1 MLLGQKNPFRFLDL
15 AGEVRNTIYRYALT
29 ASHNNPQKHVWS
41 GLDPHEGQ
49 TYILATGLL
58 RVNRQVYREAS
69 SIFYRENGFVLV
81 RYPHNDG
88 LHDDALALLLERSVP
103 AIAMTRK
110 VSECYRTIM
119 IYQFGEGDIETS
131 NYLGVNIVLAAKDFE
146 LFVLIALEMLLS
158 ELLPLGI
165 KYAIRMIDGL
175 YVSFKDI
182 MNAFSM
188 GWDILEGLKMA
199 LTDDVVGQHLSY
211 LRHGPQFR
219 DSERIVCKTLSE
231 RVECK
236 VADGSYASAVFYYQK
251 LEEYWVRALYQD
263 GVRQWHHA
271 IHVIE
276 WKQRHAEAL
285 RKAGNY
291 RKAHEVIKSAIA
303 MWNEEF
309 VPGMTPGFLSELC
322 CLRARLDEVDGSLT
336 KMRDAKFW
344 FEEALRVDPTNTAL
358 SEDIERVETEIFIHD
373 DSNW

>member
-1 MLLGQKNPFRFLDL
+1 VLEQESSFRFLDL
-15 AGEVRNTIYRYALT
+15 SGEIRNDIYRYALT

-69 SIFYRENGFVLV
+69 SIFYGENGFVLV

-103 AIAMTRK
+103 AIALTRK
-110 VSECYRTIM
+110 VSECNRTIM
-119 IYQFGEGDIETS
+119 IYQFGECEIEPS

-146 LFVLIALEMLLS
+146 LFVLIALEMSLS

-165 KYAIRMIDGL
+165 KYAVRRTDGL
-175 YVSFKDI
+175 YASFQAI
-182 MNAFSM
+182 MKAFSM
-188 GWDILEGLKMA
+188 GWDVFAGLTMA
-199 LTDDVVGQHLSY
+199 LTDNVIGQHHRH
-211 LRHGPQFR
+211 LRRGPHFR
-219 DSERIVCKTLSE
+219 DFERIVCKFLSE

-251 LEEYWVRALYQD
+251 MEEFWVRVLNKD
-263 GVRQWHHA
+263 GIRQWHHA

-285 RKAGNY
+285 RKAGND
-291 RKAHEVIKSAIA
+291 RKAYEVIKSAIA

-322 CLRARLDEVDGSLT
+322 CQRARLDEVDGSLSR
-336 KMRDAKFW
+336 MRDAKFW
-344 FEEALRVDPTNTAL
+344 FEEALCVDPTNTAL
-358 SEDIERVETEIFIHD
+358 SEDIERVDMEIYVLD